1 MENFKNWMTEAANI
15 MFDDSKNDL
24 RSLPK
29 SVRLQI
35 LIVLSFVWSTVFSLY
50 VFSVTSFIF
59 GRVFY
64 SRYLQ
69 YIERART
76 ELIYEKFGL
85 TLTQLMNELNIMF
98 VVRTCNIKYLKSAV
112 FEDNLSVETTVLKKT
127 NVRLNLLQEVKRDAE
142 ILVSAEVE
150 LAVVD
155 RSGSIKKLTKD
166 FFAKI

>member
-1 MENFKNWMTEAANI
+1 M
-15 MFDDSKNDL
+15 SKSHIYKL
-24 RSLPK
+24 K
-29 SVRLQI
+29 V
-35 LIVLSFVWSTVFSLY
+35 FVEDVD
-50 VFSVTSFIF
+50 F

-85 TLTQLMNELNIMF
+85 TLTQLMNEYDIMF

-127 NVRLNLLQEVKRDAE
+127 NIRLNLLQEVKRDAE
-142 ILVSAEVE
+142 TLVSAEVE

-155 RSGSIKKLTKD
+155 RSGSIKKLAKD
-166 FFAKI
+166 FFKKI

>member
-1 MENFKNWMTEAANI
+1 MIEI
-15 MFDDSKNDL
+15 MSKSHIYEL
-24 RSLPK
+24 K
-29 SVRLQI
+29 V
-35 LIVLSFVWSTVFSLY
+35 Y
-50 VFSVTSFIF
+50 VEDVDF

-76 ELIYEKFGL
+76 ELIHEKFGL
-85 TLTQLMNELNIMF
+85 TLTQLMNEQDIMF
-98 VVRTCNIKYLKSAV
+98 VVRNCNIKYLKSAV

-127 NVRLNLLQEVKRDAE
+127 NVRLNLLQEVKRGTE

-155 RSGSIKKLTKD
+155 RSGSIKKLPKD
-166 FFAKI
+166 LFAKI

>member
-1 MENFKNWMTEAANI
+1 M
-15 MFDDSKNDL
+15 SKSHIYKL
-24 RSLPK
+24 K
-29 SVRLQI
+29 V
-35 LIVLSFVWSTVFSLY
+35 FVEDVD
-50 VFSVTSFIF
+50 F

-76 ELIYEKFGL
+76 ELIHEKFGL
-85 TLTQLMNELNIMF
+85 TLTQLMNEYDIMF
-98 VVRTCNIKYLKSAV
+98 VVKSCNIKYLKSAV

-127 NVRLNLLQEVKRDAE
+127 NVRLNLLQEVKKSGKV
-142 ILVSAEVE
+142 LVSAEVE

-155 RSGSIKKLTKD
+155 RSGSIKKLSKD

>member
-1 MENFKNWMTEAANI
+1 M
-15 MFDDSKNDL
+15 SKSHIYKL
-24 RSLPK
+24 K
-29 SVRLQI
+29 V
-35 LIVLSFVWSTVFSLY
+35 FVEDVD
-50 VFSVTSFIF
+50 F

-76 ELIYEKFGL
+76 ELIHEKFGL
-85 TLTQLMNELNIMF
+85 TLTQLMNEHEIMF
-98 VVRTCNIKYLKSAV
+98 VVRECNIKYLKSAV

-127 NVRLNLLQEVKRDAE
+127 NVRLNLLQEVKRSGE
-142 ILVSAEVE
+142 VLVSAEVE

-155 RSGSIKKLTKD
+155 RSGSIKKISKD

>member
-1 MENFKNWMTEAANI
+1 MIEI
-15 MFDDSKNDL
+15 MSKSHIYKL
-24 RSLPK
+24 K
-29 SVRLQI
+29 V
-35 LIVLSFVWSTVFSLY
+35 FVEDVD
-50 VFSVTSFIF
+50 F

-85 TLTQLMNELNIMF
+85 TLTQLMNENDIMF
-98 VVRTCNIKYLKSAV
+98 VVRTCNIKYLKPAV
-112 FEDNLSVETTVLKKT
+112 FEDNLSVETTLLKKT
-127 NVRLNLLQEVKRDAE
+127 NVRLKLLQEVKRDAE

>member
-1 MENFKNWMTEAANI
+1 MIEI
-15 MFDDSKNDL
+15 MSKSHIYEL
-24 RSLPK
+24 K
-29 SVRLQI
+29 V
-35 LIVLSFVWSTVFSLY
+35 Y
-50 VFSVTSFIF
+50 VEDVDF

-76 ELIYEKFGL
+76 ELIHEKFGL
-85 TLTQLMNELNIMF
+85 TLTQLMKEQDIMF
-98 VVRTCNIKYLKSAV
+98 VVRNCNIKYLKSAV

-127 NVRLNLLQEVKRDAE
+127 NVRLNLLQEVKKSGE
-142 ILVSAEVE
+142 VLVSAEVE

-155 RSGSIKKLTKD
+155 RSGAIKKLSKD

>member
-1 MENFKNWMTEAANI
+1 MSKSHIYKFK
-15 MFDDSKNDL
+15 
-24 RSLPK
+24 
-29 SVRLQI
+29 V
-35 LIVLSFVWSTVFSLY
+35 FVEEVD
-50 VFSVTSFIF
+50 F

-76 ELIYEKFGL
+76 ELIHEKFGL
-85 TLTQLMNELNIMF
+85 TLTQLMNEYDIMF
-98 VVRTCNIKYLKSAV
+98 VVRSCNIKYLKSAV

-127 NVRLNLLQEVKRDAE
+127 NVRLNLLQEVKKSGE
-142 ILVSAEVE
+142 VLVSAEVE

-155 RSGSIKKLTKD
+155 RSGSIKKLPKD